1 MSYNSSIHIGVFGK
15 SGVGKSTL
23 VMALTNQA
31 ISESSGVDDTESTS
45 EFKSMEID
53 GIGDCV
59 FIDTSGFKTGE
70 EGFLQTHDI
79 LKRVDVALL
88 VFSGELSDDDTLCA
102 KELIKHK
109 IPTIAV
115 INKADLNT
123 PSKEFIG
130 QITELCGEAPIIV
143 SANSNA
149 GIDRLKDE
157 LISKVPERKNT
168 DSITGELVSE
178 GDVVLLVLPEDIN
191 APKGK
196 LCVQQ
201 VQTIRDLLDKKCIT
215 VDCTADKLKQTLS
228 SLSLPP
234 RLIISDSK
242 DLNLV
247 YNCKPQQSLLT
258 SFDVLFAQH
267 RGDIKY
273 FVDSVK
279 VLEKLKPTSKI
290 LIAEACNHVPVE
302 EDISVKRISELL
314 HEKYGKE
321 LSVTVVNGDD
331 FPEDLTGY
339 DLIIHCDACMFDKNY
354 VLNRVLTAKN
364 SKVPMTGYGVVTAY
378 ITGILD
384 RLNY

>member
-1 MSYNSSIHIGVFGK
+1 MSYNGSIHIGVFGK

-102 KELIKHK
+102 KEL
-109 IPTIAV
+109 
-115 INKADLNT
+115 
-123 PSKEFIG
+123 IG